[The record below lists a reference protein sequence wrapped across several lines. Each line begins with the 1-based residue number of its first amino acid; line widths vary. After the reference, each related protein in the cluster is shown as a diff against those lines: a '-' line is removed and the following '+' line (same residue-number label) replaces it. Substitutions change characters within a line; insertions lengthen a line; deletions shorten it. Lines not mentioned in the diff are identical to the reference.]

1 MSRAERSAAEVA
13 AAPRYMRIPEAAE
26 YLATTPKALRRLV
39 ARGAVPYRNPTGGR
53 VIFDR
58 DELDRWIAAGRGV
71 SVREALRR
79 SACVPQKA
87 GGAKGEP

>member
-1 MSRAERSAAEVA
+1 
-13 AAPRYMRIPEAAE
+13 MRLPAAAE
-26 YLATTPKALRRLV
+26 YLATTEKALRRLV

-79 SACVPQKA
+79 SA
-87 GGAKGEP
+87 